1 MDTAGHDGPV
11 TDAVRA
17 TEPPRAGIGAFA
29 DVLRRPGVGAVTGI
43 GMAARI
49 PATAVG
55 VTLTLHTVMTLGYGF
70 GAAGLVAA
78 AVPTGMAVGA
88 PLLGSVIDRHG
99 LRPVLV
105 LTTTAGVLFW
115 SVAPLL
121 GYAGLLGTA
130 FAAGVLALPVFSLVR
145 QVIAAIVPAGHRR
158 PAFALDSMS
167 VEISY
172 MTGPA
177 IGSLLTVWLG
187 SAVSMRVVGAGF
199 VLAGLALWWLNPP
212 VRADG
217 AASGRASARPPIRS
231 WLSRPLV
238 GALLTVSTA
247 VVAIMGTE
255 FAFIAALTE
264 AGQAWAIALVNAVWC
279 MASLVGG
286 FLYGGARRAVPLPL
300 LLGALGVATLPAAL
314 AWSWWSLLFLLLP
327 AGLAT
332 APTLAAGS
340 DAVGELAPDRVRGLV
355 TGLQGSATTLGIAF
369 ATPLSGFLVDA
380 VSPAMAI
387 VVCGSVAAASAVV
400 AGYLMRGG
408 AADERSVSGRASR

>member
-1 MDTAGHDGPV
+1 MVDTLPAD
-11 TDAVRA
+11 
-17 TEPPRAGIGAFA
+17 EPPRAGIGAFT
-29 DVLRRPGVGAVTGI
+29 DVLRRPGVGAVTGV

-70 GAAGLVAA
+70 GAAGVVAA
-78 AVPTGMAVGA
+78 AVPTGMAIGA

-99 LRPVLV
+99 LRPVLA
-105 LTTTAGVLFW
+105 LTMTAGVLFW

-121 GYAGLLGTA
+121 GYAGLLGAA
-130 FAAGVLALPVFSLVR
+130 FVAGVLTLPVFSLVR
-145 QVIAAIVPAGHRR
+145 QVLAAIVPAGHRR

-167 VEISY
+167 VEVSY

-187 SAVSMRVVGAGF
+187 SAVSLRVIGAGF
-199 VLAGLALWWLNPP
+199 VLAGLALWLLNPP

-217 AASGRASARPPIRS
+217 AGPDRTARPPIRS

-238 GALLTVSTA
+238 GALLSVTAA

-255 FAFIAALTE
+255 FAFIAALTD

-279 MASLVGG
+279 LGSLVGG
-286 FLYGGARRAVPLPL
+286 FVYGATRRAVPLPL
-300 LLGALGVATLPAAL
+300 LLAVLGLATLPAAL

-327 AGLAT
+327 AGLVT

-355 TGLQGSATTLGIAF
+355 TGLQGSATTIGIAI

-380 VSPAMAI
+380 VSPALAI
-387 VVCGSVAAASAVV
+387 VVCASVATAAAVV
-400 AGYLMRGG
+400 AAWLMRSPGC
-408 AADERSVSGRASR
+408 DERSVADHASR

>member
-1 MDTAGHDGPV
+1 MSDPV
-11 TDAVRA
+11 RS
-17 TEPPRAGIGAFA
+17 TEPPRAGIGAFT
-29 DVLRRPGVGAVTGI
+29 DVLRRPGVGAVTGL

-55 VTLTLHTVMTLGYGF
+55 VTLTLHTVLTLGYGF
-70 GAAGLVAA
+70 AAAGLVAA
-78 AVPTGMAVGA
+78 AVPTGMAIGA
-88 PLLGSVIDRHG
+88 PLLGSVIDRYG

-105 LTTTAGVLFW
+105 LTTTAGALFW

-130 FAAGVLALPVFSLVR
+130 FVAGVLTVPVFSLVR
-145 QVIAAIVPAGHRR
+145 QVLAAIVPAGHRR

-187 SAVSMRVVGAGF
+187 SAVSMRVIGAGF
-199 VLAGLALWWLNPP
+199 VLAGLALWWLDPP

-217 AASGRASARPPIRS
+217 APRGDTDRPPVRA

-238 GALLTVSTA
+238 GALLSVTA
-247 VVAIMGTE
+247 GVVAIMGTE
-255 FAFIAALTE
+255 FAFVAALTE

-279 MASLVGG
+279 LASLVGG
-286 FLYGGARRAVPLPL
+286 FFYGAARRAVRLPL
-300 LLGALGVATLPAAL
+300 LLAVLGLATLPAAL

-355 TGLQGSATTLGIAF
+355 TGLQGSATTIGLAI

-380 VSPAMAI
+380 VSPALAI
-387 VVCGSVAAASAVV
+387 VVCGSVATAC
-400 AGYLMRGG
+400 AGVTAWLMRARPVPHPAPRAPRG
-408 AADERSVSGRASR
+408 APS